1 MEKDRAVLIFC
12 RNEIPGR
19 VKTRLA
25 AAVGEERAMDIY
37 RKLCDHAADICSAAD
52 AVRVVCYDS
61 YLETTD
67 RWDGCADERWLQ
79 QGDDLG
85 ARREDAV
92 SRAFHQGYAKVIL
105 IGTDCPQLTS
115 PILESAFAELD
126 SNEVVIGPAED
137 GGFYLLAL
145 KSVQPEFFRNKNW
158 GTESVLAETIANA
171 ARLGLR
177 YTLLPVL
184 RDVDTAADAYA
195 FGL

>member
-1 MEKDRAVLIFC
+1 MEKDRVVLIFC

-25 AAVGEERAMDIY
+25 AALGEDRAMDIY
-37 RKLCDHAADICSAAD
+37 RKLCDHTASMASALD
-52 AVRVVCYDS
+52 AYKIVCYDCRV
-61 YLETTD
+61 EITD

-79 QGDDLG
+79 RGDDLG
-85 ARREDAV
+85 ARMEAAV
-92 SRAFHQGYAKVIL
+92 RCAFHQGYGKVIL

-137 GGFYLLAL
+137 GGYYLLAL

-158 GTESVLAETIANA
+158 GTESVLPETIANA

-184 RDVDTAADAYA
+184 RDVDTAADAQA